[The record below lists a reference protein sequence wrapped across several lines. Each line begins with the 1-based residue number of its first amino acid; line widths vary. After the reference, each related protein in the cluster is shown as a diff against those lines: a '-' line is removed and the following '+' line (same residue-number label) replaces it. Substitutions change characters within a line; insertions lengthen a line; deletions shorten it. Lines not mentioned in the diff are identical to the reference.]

1 MGGQPKEHGGARA
14 APDRLASVTRGT
26 WGRLSST
33 ASPFFLPGGAL
44 TTHEI
49 PEDARRLVAQRIRST
64 TELELLLLVHQ
75 LPEQGWTDRDV
86 AQALRDD
93 ADHAARILFDLMAR
107 GLLRLV
113 KSAPLTYRYGPSSPE
128 IARAVE
134 AVVAAHAAAPD
145 AVRALIRRPASASLR
160 QFADAFRLRHDKEDA
175 W

>member
-1 MGGQPKEHGGARA
+1 
-14 APDRLASVTRGT
+14 
-26 WGRLSST
+26 
-33 ASPFFLPGGAL
+33 LPGGAL

-49 PEDARRLVAQRIRST
+49 PEDARRLIAQRIHSAP
-64 TELELLLLVHQ
+64 ELELLLLVRQ
-75 LPEQGWTDRDV
+75 LPEQDWTDRDV

-113 KSAPLTYRYGPSSPE
+113 KNAPLTYRYGPASPE

-134 AVVAAHAAAPD
+134 AVVAAHAAAPE
-145 AVRALIRRPASASLR
+145 AVRALIRRPASTSLR
-160 QFADAFRLRHDKEDA
+160 QFADAFRLRHDKEGA